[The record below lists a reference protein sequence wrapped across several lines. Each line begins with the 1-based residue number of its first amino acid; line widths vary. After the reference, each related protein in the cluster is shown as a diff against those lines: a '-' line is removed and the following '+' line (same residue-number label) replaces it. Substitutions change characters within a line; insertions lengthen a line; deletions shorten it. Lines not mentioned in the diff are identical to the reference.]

1 MERGLFHPART
12 FVTAALVCALAGAC
26 PARAAGGYRVIDLGG
41 APGGSAANGL
51 TLDGFVVGYQLVGPS
66 QPHAVIFSQGVLRDL
81 GTLGGDASLAN
92 AVDRD
97 GRVVGW
103 ARLPDANRHA
113 FLWADG
119 AMQDLGTLGGPWSM
133 ALALNASQ
141 VVVGAS
147 AVDDARVQVPFVW
160 SPSLGMRPLPLSP
173 STGGQANDINDA
185 GFIVGYLT
193 EPMGATRAFLYD
205 GIAVRPL
212 PELEA
217 PGSKAYAVNA
227 RGDAAGYSFAG
238 EGPPHFHA
246 VLWRDGLARDLGAL
260 AGGHSVAYDLDDAGN
275 AVGFSYAASGA
286 MVATLFANGTIV
298 DLNSRVPE
306 GSGWTLDA
314 ATGINEDGVIIGMG
328 TRNGVSRAFV
338 LVPEDLHRG
347 PWGTPEPVSA
357 MGVRAWPNPMRDAG
371 TLELAL
377 PAEASGRV
385 ALYDVT
391 GRRVA
396 DLAEGRF
403 AAGRT
408 SVAIPSHVLARTRS
422 GVYYARVETTLGM
435 RQQRIVVVR

>member
-1 MERGLFHPART
+1 MERGLFHPARASLA
-12 FVTAALVCALAGAC
+12 AALLFAVAAAC
-26 PARAAGGYRVIDLGG
+26 PALAADGYRVIDLGG

-51 TLDGFVVGYQLVGPS
+51 TLDGFVAGYQLVGPS
-66 QPHAVIFSQGVLRDL
+66 QPHAVLFSQGVLHDL

-113 FLWADG
+113 FLYADG
-119 AMQDLGTLGGPWSM
+119 HMQDLGTLGGTWSM

-147 AVDDARVQVPFVW
+147 AVDDARVQVPFAW
-160 SPSLGMRPLPLSP
+160 SPALGMQPLPLSP
-173 STGGQANDINDA
+173 TTGGQANDINDA
-185 GFIVGYLT
+185 GVIVGYLS
-193 EPMGATRAFLYD
+193 ESAGATRAFLYD
-205 GIAVRPL
+205 GLAVRPL
-212 PELEA
+212 PELDI
-217 PGSKAYAVNA
+217 PGSKAYAINA
-227 RGDAAGYSFAG
+227 RGDAVGYSFAG

-246 VLWRDGLARDLGAL
+246 VLWRDGLAHDLGAL
-260 AGGHSVAYDLDDAGN
+260 PGGHSVAYDLDDAGR

-286 MVATLFANGTIV
+286 MVATLFADGTIT
-298 DLNSRVPE
+298 DLNTRIPE
-306 GSGWTLDA
+306 GSGWTLEA

-328 TRNGVSRAFV
+328 TKDGVGRAFV
-338 LVPEDLHRG
+338 LVPENLHRG
-347 PWGTPEPVSA
+347 PWGTPEPFAVL
-357 MGVRAWPNPMRDAG
+357 GVRAWPNPMRDAG

-385 ALYDVT
+385 TLYDVT

-408 SVAIPSHVLARTRS
+408 AVAIPASVLARTNS
-422 GVYYARVETTLGM
+422 GVYYARVETTLGTH
-435 RQQRIVVVR
+435 QQRIVVVR